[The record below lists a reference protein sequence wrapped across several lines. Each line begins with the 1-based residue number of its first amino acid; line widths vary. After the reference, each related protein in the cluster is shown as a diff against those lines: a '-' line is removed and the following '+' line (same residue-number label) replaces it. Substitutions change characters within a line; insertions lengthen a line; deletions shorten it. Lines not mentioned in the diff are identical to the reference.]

1 MSRAG
6 LMLLGLVL
14 ALGARAAPVT
24 TETGSV
30 AASRPAWG
38 DDELLLEEVFQSHL
52 PATLRKSGLRL
63 SVHPHLGDWQKK
75 ERMRVTTRLRYGLTE
90 NCEISAGSNLYF
102 SHGHGAVRAF
112 DDYGAA
118 NLKLG
123 VKFDLGQ
130 RLFRGW
136 EHGAGVDYEFPTGH
150 PPAELTDGLRHL
162 RPYVTFSHRLTSRPR
177 VRIFVGL
184 RGDHVTTTTVVGQS
198 GKNAFRESSAGITG
212 GWVIDRDN
220 WHYTLEASY
229 DTTRLTGDTDVDITS
244 LRPGVIWEIPSR
256 RDRRQPSRWTA
267 GVALNATN
275 GPGGTSLGASF
286 KLRYNRDLKIRV
298 PRASAPRAP

>member
-6 LMLLGLVL
+6 LMFLGLAL
-14 ALGARAAPVT
+14 ALVGRAASAPAVS
-24 TETGSV
+24 GPP
-30 AASRPAWG
+30 AASHPAWG

-52 PATLRKSGLRL
+52 PATLEKFGLRL

-75 ERMRVTTRLRYGLTE
+75 DRMRVTTRLRYGLTE
-90 NCEISAGSNLYF
+90 NCEISADSNLYF
-102 SHGHGAVRAF
+102 SHGHGEIRAF

-162 RPYVTFSHRLTSRPR
+162 RPYVTFSHRLAARPR

-184 RGDHVTTTTVVGQS
+184 RGDYVTTTTLPGEF
-198 GKNAFRESSAGITG
+198 GTNAFRESSAGITG
-212 GWVIDRDN
+212 GWVVDRDN
-220 WHYTLEASY
+220 WRYTLEASY
-229 DTTRLTGDTDVDITS
+229 DTTRLTGDTAVDITS
-244 LRPGVIWEIPSR
+244 LRPGVIWEIPTR
-256 RDRRQPSRWTA
+256 RDRRQLSHWMA
-267 GVALNATN
+267 GVSLNATH

-286 KLRYNRDLKIRV
+286 KLRYNRDIKTRV
-298 PRASAPRAP
+298 HRSMAP

>member
-6 LMLLGLVL
+6 LAIMGFVL
-14 ALGARAAPVT
+14 ALGARAAAPVPA
-24 TETGSV
+24 ESGPP
-30 AASRPAWG
+30 AASHPAWG

-52 PATLRKSGLRL
+52 PATLEKFGLRL

-75 ERMRVTTRLRYGLTE
+75 DRMRVTTRLRYGLTE
-90 NCEISAGSNLYF
+90 NCEISAGSHLYF
-102 SHGHGAVRAF
+102 SHGHGAIRAF

-118 NLKLG
+118 SLKLG

-162 RPYVTFSHRLTSRPR
+162 RPYMTFSHRLAARPR

-184 RGDHVTTTTVVGQS
+184 RGDHVTRTKLPGEFAT
-198 GKNAFRESSAGITG
+198 NAFRESSAGITG
-212 GWVIDRDN
+212 GWVVDRDN

-229 DTTRLTGDTDVDITS
+229 DTTRLTGDTAVDIAS
-244 LRPGVIWEIPSR
+244 LRPGVIWEIPTR
-256 RDRRQPSRWTA
+256 RDRRQLSHWTT
-267 GVALNATN
+267 GVSLNVTH

-286 KLRYNRDLKIRV
+286 KLRYNRDIKTRV
-298 PRASAPRAP
+298 HRPPAP